1 MVGCIGSTMTTGE
14 IVAELERGMWIGDF
28 VSASRSRYF
37 GDLPWPR
44 Y

>member
-28 VSASRSRYF
+28 VRASRSRYF